1 MIALMNHLTSFYNR
15 YWCVLSAGQLY
26 EYSNWKRSLESHMEP
41 VNLRFATVRA
51 ARKADRRFCFEVIT
65 PRFRRLYQATSQEDM
80 QAWITTIN
88 NAIESVLNGQGSVL
102 DLVHPQQEQN
112 HEHKRRPKSWVAAA
126 TTASHKL
133 SLEGA
138 LVNLTTDASKEKKR
152 KLHRHS
158 IGHTHIPANK
168 RRASIGFSSYELIQ
182 KIYQAD
188 DANTRCADCGDD
200 RPEWCSI
207 NLGIFLCIGKCYK
220 GGI

>member
-1 MIALMNHLTSFYNR
+1 
-15 YWCVLSAGQLY
+15 
-26 EYSNWKRSLESHMEP
+26 MEP

>member
-1 MIALMNHLTSFYNR
+1 
-15 YWCVLSAGQLY
+15 
-26 EYSNWKRSLESHMEP
+26 MEP
-41 VNLRFATVRA
+41 VNLRFATVRV

-65 PRFRRLYQATSQEDM
+65 PKFRRLYQATSQDDM

-112 HEHKRRPKSWVAAA
+112 LEHKRRPKSWVAVAA
-126 TTASHKL
+126 ASGSHKL

-158 IGHTHIPANK
+158 IGHTQNPANK

-182 KIYQAD
+182 KVYQAD
-188 DANTRCADCGDD
+188 EANIRCADCGEE

-207 NLGIFLCIGKCYK
+207 NLGVFLCIGKYYQR
-220 GGI
+220 GRRI